1 MEYFP
6 KVTIVV
12 CIWNVEKTIHKAVD
26 AILAQTYKNL
36 EIILMDDESPDR
48 CPQIC
53 EEYAKKDGRVV
64 ALHKKDE
71 GLAMARNFALA
82 RATGEYIT
90 FFDPDD
96 WVELDGIEN
105 MVKTAVDTNADMVIC
120 DYFHNDQYRQTYATQ
135 APSALDHW
143 SVLEDIASGKL
154 FGYCWNKLI
163 RLKLIRDLGAT
174 FPKGFY
180 CDDQYMMCTLL
191 KKDITLSYLPKAY
204 YHYVYGCASLSRRY
218 DENSFKQDTI
228 IRDSFYQ
235 LLYDTPS
242 ADTVY
247 RSKNNSIFSRAYL
260 FGKNVYTSDQFRKQ
274 FESYNKK
281 EFWSS
286 ITIPTRWF
294 YRVALKGNYRFSRS
308 MFGLVFEVKQKYKMI
323 KVFLFKR

>member
-1 MEYFP
+1 MESFP

-26 AILAQTYKNL
+26 AILAQTYRNL
-36 EIILMDDESPDR
+36 EVILMDDESPDR

-53 EEYAKKDGRVV
+53 EEYANKDSRVI
-64 ALHKKDE
+64 ALHKEDE
-71 GLAMARNFALA
+71 GLAMARNYAMA

-96 WVELDGIEN
+96 WVELDCIEN
-105 MVKTAVDTNADMVIC
+105 MVKKAIDTNADMVIC
-120 DYFHNDQYRQTYATQ
+120 DYFHNDQYRQTYAKQ
-135 APSALDHW
+135 VPSALDHW

-191 KKDITLSYLPKAY
+191 KKDITISYLPKAY

-218 DENSFKQDTI
+218 DVNSFKQDAI

-286 ITIPTRWF
+286 YGFPTSWL
-294 YRVALKGNYRFSRS
+294 YKIALNGNFHFSR
-308 MFGLVFEVKQKYKMI
+308 
-323 KVFLFKR
+323 FLFGSFFKMKQLYKQIFSCF

>member
-26 AILAQTYKNL
+26 AILAQTYENL

-53 EEYAKKDGRVV
+53 EEYAKKDGRVI

-71 GLAMARNFALA
+71 GLAMARNFAMA

-105 MVKTAVDTNADMVIC
+105 MVRTVVDNNADMVIC
-120 DYFHNDQYRQTYATQ
+120 DYFHNDQYRQTYAKQT
-135 APSALDHW
+135 PSALDHW
-143 SVLEDIASGKL
+143 SVLEDIATGKL

-163 RLKLIRDLGAT
+163 RLKLIQNIGAT

-191 KKDITLSYLPKAY
+191 KEDIKVSYLPKAY
-204 YHYVYGCASLSRRY
+204 YHYVYGSASLSRRY
-218 DENSFKQDTI
+218 DENSFRQDII

-235 LLYDTPS
+235 LLKDTPY
-242 ADTVY
+242 ADSIY
-247 RSKNNSIFSRAYL
+247 RSKNNSIFSRAFL
-260 FGKNVYTSDQFRKQ
+260 FGKNVYTSDHFREK
-274 FESYNKK
+274 FASFNKK
-281 EFWSS
+281 EFWGSYGFP
-286 ITIPTRWF
+286 INWF
-294 YRVALKGNYRFSRS
+294 YRIALNGKYHFSRDLFALLFYIKQLYKKA
-308 MFGLVFEVKQKYKMI
+308 FGWF
-323 KVFLFKR
+323 KV

>member
-26 AILAQTYKNL
+26 AILAQTYENL
-36 EIILMDDESPDR
+36 EIILMDDESPDH

-53 EEYAKKDGRVV
+53 EEYAKKDGRVI

-71 GLAMARNFALA
+71 GLAMARNFAMT

-105 MVKTAVDTNADMVIC
+105 MVRTAVDTNADMVIC
-120 DYFHNDQYRQTYATQ
+120 DYFHNDRYRQTYAKQ
-135 APSALDHW
+135 IPSALDHW
-143 SVLEDIASGKL
+143 SVLEDIATGKL

-163 RLKLIRDLGAT
+163 RLKLIQNIGAT

-191 KKDITLSYLPKAY
+191 KDDIKVSYLPKAY
-204 YHYVYGCASLSRRY
+204 YHYVYGSASLSRRY
-218 DENSFKQDTI
+218 DENSFRQDII

-235 LLYDTPS
+235 LLKDTPS
-242 ADTVY
+242 ADSIY
-247 RSKNNSIFSRAYL
+247 RSKNNSTFSRAFL
-260 FGKNVYTSDQFRKQ
+260 FGKNVYTSEKFKKK
-274 FESYNKK
+274 FESFNKK
-281 EFWSS
+281 EFLSS
-286 ITIPTRWF
+286 YNFPTRWL
-294 YRVALKGNYRFSRS
+294 YQLALNGNYHFSRK
-308 MFGLVFEVKQKYKMI
+308 MFAFFFEIKQLYK
-323 KVFLFKR
+323 KAFGRF